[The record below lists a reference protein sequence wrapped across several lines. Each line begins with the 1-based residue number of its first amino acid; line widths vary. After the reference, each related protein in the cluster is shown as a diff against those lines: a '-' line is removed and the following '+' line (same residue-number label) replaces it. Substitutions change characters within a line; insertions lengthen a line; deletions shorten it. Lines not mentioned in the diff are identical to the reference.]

1 MNSPCM
7 KTHFFPCWGDDW
19 TVWLDV
25 FPGQTL
31 CRVSHQG
38 AFQAFSWWN
47 SCFRATDPTKLK
59 TKLSSSPKC
68 LFAWFPNRSTNFL
81 QLGVTSC
88 CGSSRDVLCWCTVLD
103 RHCWGQMLL
112 QMIQAAHSVGYLGT
126 SYAPI
131 SFSIALC
138 SAPVIMHGKQAKNT
152 TSLRHP
158 ATPTDDVSQGLSCFW
173 VNAAACVPSLT
184 ADMTFLYLH
193 LGKGN
198 RNLFYFG
205 KYSPRDLTIPRGS
218 LKQAGGWVL
227 PSRPYRDFWGSPS

>member
-7 KTHFFPCWGDDW
+7 KTQFFPCWGDDW
-19 TVWLDV
+19 IVWLDV

-59 TKLSSSPKC
+59 TKLSSSPKR
-68 LFAWFPNRSTNFL
+68 LFAWFPNCSTNFL

-112 QMIQAAHSVGYLGT
+112 QMIQAAHFVMLDAWELLMLPLASPSPFVLPPSSCMANRPRT
-126 SYAPI
+126 R
-131 SFSIALC
+131 
-138 SAPVIMHGKQAKNT
+138 QASDIQRLPQMMFLKAF
-152 TSLRHP
+152 L
-158 ATPTDDVSQGLSCFW
+158 VSEWMLLLVFLLWLQTWLSC
-173 VNAAACVPSLT
+173 
-184 ADMTFLYLH
+184 TF
-193 LGKGN
+193 
-198 RNLFYFG
+198 
-205 KYSPRDLTIPRGS
+205 I
-218 LKQAGGWVL
+218 
-227 PSRPYRDFWGSPS
+227 